1 MLQQTNHSKMRSVV
15 VHSKPRSKTC
25 QPIQR
30 KRKSQEV
37 HPKLLKTTT
46 TLIVILSVFLGVSSV
61 ALGAPLPDFTI
72 APIDFRF
79 SKNNPLEGESV
90 IVSAY
95 VKNIGGDARP
105 DIEVRFYEG
114 TPDEMG
120 LQIEKGDIIIGLK
133 SGRGKTAKVKWRAKA
148 GSKDIYV
155 VIDPD
160 NAIEESN
167 ETNNQTHKAISSKAL
182 ELKKP
187 TQAEI
192 EVAIEKGLKWLR
204 TQQGELVIT
213 CPDGHETP
221 SFMESCMICLKPL
234 KGRPIQRK
242 DNEKTRGGWNPI
254 IGPGATALAL
264 MAFLHAGVPES
275 DQAVA
280 DGIDYLLH
288 NTPEPDWN
296 RWEESYDFAAAIL
309 ALTATGNKE
318 KYLTRVS
325 FATERILKMQL
336 HGGWGYG
343 AYPDMAHMQYALLA
357 LYAAQKWSIEIPE
370 ETWKQAADWIK
381 SVQRKDGG
389 WSYGSP
395 EIESPWAASSYGSMT
410 ATALMVL
417 KVCGVP
423 TTDPQLKKGLDWLKR
438 HYTISSNPGAYDWHY
453 YFILV
458 LQRTMT
464 IPPEQPLIGERN
476 WYEEAAAYLLSLQQP
491 DGHWKGGAQEAG
503 LMATPFAILFL
514 KKAIPF

>member
-1 MLQQTNHSKMRSVV
+1 MLQQTNRSEMRSVV

-25 QPIQR
+25 QPILR
-30 KRKSQEV
+30 KRKNQEV
-37 HPKLLKTTT
+37 HPKLFLKTTK
-46 TLIVILSVFLGVSSV
+46 TLIVVLSVFFCLSSV
-61 ALGAPLPDFTI
+61 ALGAPLPDFII

-90 IVSAY
+90 IVTAY

-133 SGRGKTAKVKWRAKA
+133 SGRGKTVKVKWRAKA

-167 ETNNQTHKAISSKAL
+167 ETNNQTHKAISSRAL

-187 TQAEI
+187 TQVEI
-192 EVAIEKGLKWLR
+192 ETAIEKGLKWLR
-204 TQQGELVIT
+204 TQQGELVVY
-213 CPDGHETP
+213 CPDGHENP
-221 SFMESCMICLKPL
+221 SFMERCMICLKPL
-234 KGRPIQRK
+234 KGCPIKRK

-264 MAFLHAGVPES
+264 MAFLHADVPES

-296 RWEESYDFAAAIL
+296 QWTEPYDFAAAIL

-318 KYLTRVS
+318 KYLTRVRYFS
-325 FATERILKMQL
+325 
-336 HGGWGYG
+336 
-343 AYPDMAHMQYALLA
+343 LLPVA
-357 LYAAQKWSIEIPE
+357 VSAKI
-370 ETWKQAADWIK
+370 
-381 SVQRKDGG
+381 
-389 WSYGSP
+389 
-395 EIESPWAASSYGSMT
+395 
-410 ATALMVL
+410 
-417 KVCGVP
+417 
-423 TTDPQLKKGLDWLKR
+423 
-438 HYTISSNPGAYDWHY
+438 
-453 YFILV
+453 
-458 LQRTMT
+458 
-464 IPPEQPLIGERN
+464 
-476 WYEEAAAYLLSLQQP
+476 AAAKS
-491 DGHWKGGAQEAG
+491 
-503 LMATPFAILFL
+503 
-514 KKAIPF
+514 